1 MLNNFKPAKLMLAS
15 GEVFSGFSPSWQET
29 NTFGEVVFNTG
40 MTGYEETL
48 TDPSYSG
55 QILTFTY
62 PILGNY
68 GVSDGSNWES
78 SKIHVQGVVCETI
91 FDDPTHYASTKTFLQ
106 WLETEKIPLI
116 TGVDTR
122 ELTRVIR
129 EHGVINGAII
139 FDDKKPSKFSDA
151 MDTNWVKLVS
161 RKQVEEHGSG
171 KYKIILVDG
180 GAKQNII
187 RSLLHFDI
195 SLKIVPFDY
204 DYSADQFDGV
214 FLSNGPGDPKQ
225 CIDTIRILEKVMQI
239 AKPIYGICLGSQLMG
254 LAIGANTYKIKY
266 GHRGQ
271 NQPCIELDSG
281 KCYLTSQNHG
291 YAVDENTIP
300 EDWMVSFRNLNDN
313 TVAGI
318 KHKFLPFASVQ
329 FHPEAAPGPHDSSCF
344 FSQFIDAVQKTKEGR
359 NVITNISEAAILNL
373 DKQVV

>member
-1 MLNNFKPAKLMLAS
+1 MLKNFKSAKLILAS
-15 GEVFSGFSPSWQET
+15 GEVFSGFSPVWQDK

-68 GVSDGSNWES
+68 GVGDRANWES
-78 SKIHVQGVVCETI
+78 TKIHVQGVVCETVY
-91 FDDPTHYASTKTFLQ
+91 DNPTHYASIKTFLQ
-106 WLETEKIPLI
+106 WLEDENIPLI

-129 EHGVINGAII
+129 EHGVINGAIV
-139 FDDKKPSKFSDA
+139 FDNKKISKFGDV
-151 MDTNWVKLVS
+151 METNWVKLVS
-161 RKQVEEHGSG
+161 RKEVEEYGSG
-171 KYKIILVDG
+171 KYKIVLVDG

-204 DYSADQFDGV
+204 DYSDETFDGV

-225 CIDTIRILEKVMQI
+225 CGDSVRILEKAMHKG
-239 AKPIYGICLGSQLMG
+239 KPIYGICLGSQLMG

-271 NQPCIELDSG
+271 NQPCVEIDSG

-300 EDWMVSFRNLNDN
+300 EDWVVSFRNLNDS

-329 FHPEAAPGPHDSSCF
+329 FHPEAAPGPHDSYCF
-344 FSQFIDAVQKTKEGR
+344 FSQFVDAVRKVEGG
-359 NVITNISEAAILNL
+359 VSIISDDYVAISNL
-373 DKQVV
+373 DKHVV